1 MAMTFDLEVAHIT
14 NLNFNDLTGLAAW
27 SQNLIFGVLSRV
39 YTSTRSR
46 IRIRSW
52 ITIYMGEVRGLSLD
66 LNSVCLRVNA
76 TSLDQD
82 LDQNARVNGALDAFF
97 LSCDLSS
104 LLPCYLTFPPSS
116 VCPLVFWGG
125 REGYQSLLNTDL
137 KRELDHMGTFFK
149 MAVDYK
155 NKIGFTGQFLIEPKP
170 KEPMKHQYELW

>member
-66 LNSVCLRVNA
+66 LNPVCLRVNA

-82 LDQNARVNGALDAFF
+82 LDQNPRVNGVLDAC
-97 LSCDLSS
+97 LSVL
-104 LLPCYLTFPPSS
+104 
-116 VCPLVFWGG
+116 
-125 REGYQSLLNTDL
+125 
-137 KRELDHMGTFFK
+137 
-149 MAVDYK
+149 
-155 NKIGFTGQFLIEPKP
+155 
-170 KEPMKHQYELW
+170 